1 LEVGR
6 PKTEEGKR
14 GELEV
19 GRREMGDRSWKK
31 RKVVELEEGRSWEI
45 KTEELGDK
53 RMIFGKAPTG
63 RKLLV

>member
-6 PKTEEGKR
+6 GEKR
-14 GELEV
+14 GVVELW
-19 GRREMGDRSWKK
+19 SWKTGDGRQK
-31 RKVVELEEGRSWEI
+31 LEEGRSWEI

-53 RMIFGKAPTG
+53 RMTFGKAPTG